1 MEIQLIRIDDRL
13 IHGQVVVGWVKAL
26 DIQRLAV
33 VNDAIAKNTMQKTLM
48 EMAVPAGLKVSFY
61 TVEEAVAACGSAVEK
76 SRCLLLFSNPVDVVA
91 YQDRGG
97 ALASVNVGGLHFGE
111 GKKQVCKTVCVN
123 PEDIEAFKTLKSRGV
138 ELEIRAVPGDLRE
151 HLDKYLPELKTS

>member
-26 DIQRLAV
+26 DIQRLVV

-48 EMAVPAGLKVSFY
+48 EMAVPAGLKVSFC
-61 TVEEAVAACGSAVEK
+61 TVDEAVGACGGGSEK
-76 SRCLLLFSNPVDVVA
+76 SRSLLLFSNPVDVVA
-91 YQDRGG
+91 YQDKGG
-97 ALASVNVGGLHFGE
+97 SLSSVNVGGLHFGE
-111 GKKQVCKTVCVN
+111 GKKQVCKTVCVTT
-123 PEDIEAFKTLKSRGV
+123 EDVDAFKTLKKRGI

-151 HLDKYLPELKTS
+151 SLEKYLPELKGS